1 MPASNFNP
9 TKPAWL
15 RPGAKPLAYCHG
27 FMAGLNH
34 TLDDDLILNVLGPVF
49 EATNLP
55 TTTLEDSVANASVF
69 MRGLYDGVREY
80 QRLIADPVL
89 NRNWSA
95 FVATVE
101 DLVMNSASAATTAM
115 RKEG

>member
-1 MPASNFNP
+1 
-9 TKPAWL
+9 
-15 RPGAKPLAYCHG
+15 CHG

-34 TLDDDLILNVLGPVF
+34 TLDDDLILHVLGPVF
-49 EATNLP
+49 EAKNP
-55 TTTLEDSVANASVF
+55 PSAIEESVANASVF

-80 QRLIADPVL
+80 QRLSADPVL
-89 NRNWSA
+89 NRNWST

-101 DLVMNSASAATTAM
+101 ELVMNSASAASAAM

>member
-1 MPASNFNP
+1 MPASNSNP

-34 TLDDDLILNVLGPVF
+34 TLDDDLILHVLGPVF
-49 EATNLP
+49 EATNP
-55 TTTLEDSVANASVF
+55 PCSIDVHVANASVF

>member
-1 MPASNFNP
+1 MPTFNSNP

-15 RPGAKPLAYCHG
+15 RPGAKPIAYCHG

-34 TLDDDLILNVLGPVF
+34 TLDDELIVDVLGPVF
-49 EATNLP
+49 ESSTASGSA
-55 TTTLEDSVANASVF
+55 DSSAAEASVF

-89 NRNWSA
+89 NRNWA
-95 FVATVE
+95 DFVATVE
-101 DLVMNSASAATTAM
+101 DLVMSSATV
-115 RKEG
+115 RGEG

>member
-1 MPASNFNP
+1 MPTSNSNP
-9 TKPAWL
+9 IKPAWL

-34 TLDDDLILNVLGPVF
+34 TLDDDLILHVLGPVF
-49 EATNLP
+49 EATNP
-55 TTTLEDSVANASVF
+55 PCAIEEPVANASVF

-89 NRNWSA
+89 NRNWA
-95 FVATVE
+95 DFVATVE
-101 DLVMNSASAATTAM
+101 ELVMNSASTATTAM

>member
-1 MPASNFNP
+1 MPTSNSNP
-9 TKPAWL
+9 TKPTWL
-15 RPGAKPLAYCHG
+15 RPGTKPLAYCHG

-34 TLDDDLILNVLGPVF
+34 TLDDDLILHVLGPVF
-49 EATNLP
+49 EATNP
-55 TTTLEDSVANASVF
+55 PCAIEEPVANASVF

-89 NRNWSA
+89 NRNWSE

>member
-1 MPASNFNP
+1 MPTSNSNP

-34 TLDDDLILNVLGPVF
+34 TLDDDLILHVLGPVF
-49 EATNLP
+49 ESSTLP
-55 TTTLEDSVANASVF
+55 GLSDASAAEASVF

-80 QRLIADPVL
+80 QRLITDPVL

-101 DLVMNSASAATTAM
+101 DLVMNSVTTAM
-115 RKEG
+115 QKEG

>member
-1 MPASNFNP
+1 MPTFNSNP

-15 RPGAKPLAYCHG
+15 RPGAKPIAYCHG

-34 TLDDDLILNVLGPVF
+34 TLDDDLIVDVLGPVF
-49 EATNLP
+49 ESP
-55 TTTLEDSVANASVF
+55 TVPGSCDASAAEASVF

-89 NRNWSA
+89 NRNWA
-95 FVATVE
+95 DFVATVE
-101 DLVMNSASAATTAM
+101 DLVINSTATAM

>member
-1 MPASNFNP
+1 MPTSNFNP

-34 TLDDDLILNVLGPVF
+34 TLDDDLILHVLGPVF
-49 EATNLP
+49 ESSTLP
-55 TTTLEDSVANASVF
+55 GLSDASAAEASVF
-69 MRGLYDGVREY
+69 MRGLYDGVSEY

-101 DLVMNSASAATTAM
+101 DLVMNSVTTAM